1 MSHESMATL
10 SVSGNN
16 EGGLKTTVNVRDLD
30 GFIVDEPER
39 LGGTNAGANPLEY
52 FLGALSACTS
62 IVLRYASRDE
72 AFEYAGVD
80 FNTEGTLDTRGFAG
94 KADVQT
100 YFQTI
105 HLEVII
111 DTDESDERIQEMKTI
126 VEKRCPLYNLA
137 NDANVNITS
146 TWRKP

>member
-16 EGGLKTTVNVRDLD
+16 EGGLKTTVSVRDLD

-52 FLGALSACTS
+52 FLSALSACTS
-62 IVLRYASRDE
+62 IVLRYTSRDE
-72 AFEYAGVD
+72 AFEYTRVD

-100 YFQTI
+100 YFQ
-105 HLEVII
+105 L
-111 DTDESDERIQEMKTI
+111 
-126 VEKRCPLYNLA
+126 
-137 NDANVNITS
+137 
-146 TWRKP
+146 

>member
-16 EGGLKTTVNVRDLD
+16 EDGLKTTVNVRDLD

-62 IVLRYASRDE
+62 IVLRYAARDE
-72 AFEYAGVD
+72 AFEYTGVD
-80 FNTEGTLDTRGFAG
+80 FIRKEHSTH
-94 KADVQT
+94 ADLLAKLT
-100 YFQTI
+100 YKPI
-105 HLEVII
+105 
-111 DTDESDERIQEMKTI
+111 SNYRRRI
-126 VEKRCPLYNLA
+126 LHFSL
-137 NDANVNITS
+137 
-146 TWRKP
+146 